1 MPTTETLAA
10 TYVRAKGTRPSA
22 DEYSTFSNWVGLKF
36 SRIRHL
42 VHFTEQ
48 EVTPSQMEIH
58 WKLWGKLLVSTAH
71 NTHPHWLPFLNA
83 QFRAVHDWDHLQHGC
98 GYDLDGEVS
107 AFVAASETAPE
118 SIRWIL
124 YSEIVLQAAAALHMG
139 AFQRQ
144 KLVRYAV

>member
-1 MPTTETLAA
+1 MPTAESLAAQYIRGKGSRPTTE
-10 TYVRAKGTRPSA
+10 
-22 DEYSTFSNWVGLKF
+22 EYSAFCDWCNLKF
-36 SRIRHL
+36 RRIQHL
-42 VHFTEQ
+42 VEFTER
-48 EVTPSQMEIH
+48 EVTPQLMQTH
-58 WKLWGKLLVSTAH
+58 WDLWGRLLVTTAH
-71 NTHPHWLPFLNA
+71 NTHPFWLPFMNA

-124 YSEIVLQAAAALHMG
+124 FSEIVLQAAAAIHTG

-144 KLVRYAV
+144 KLIRTSD